1 MKGNFIINDKTSNFM
16 KLSLSA
22 YYKLD
27 TITLG
32 VYCKLLGLGENWE
45 MIPKALPSVL
55 NLSKD
60 KTIAS
65 IKTLERE
72 GFLQRVAAKDVHGKF
87 VGYIY
92 RLNAEP
98 APAEERTR
106 AGLGY
111 VNSGLPEN
119 GVVQKPST
127 PKTGNPENPLPNNIE
142 NNNKYKDFNKNNKDN
157 NKDYSSSTTARE
169 EEEFVLDEKAFVQ
182 MFNKYVDATNSK
194 IKRLHGL
201 DKERMDKV
209 KYLVEK
215 YGVQEFGEFLCKAM
229 TSKFLNADGNE
240 KWATFDWLINENNF
254 LKVVEDNYKELYNDN
269 KPNNDGRTN
278 NGLAGEAP
286 QTNAERAGEWA
297 TNRIKEIVEKSKRKN
312 QGGVHGE
319 LPDGGSNDRFLLPF

>member
-111 VNSGLPEN
+111 VNSGLSEN

-127 PKTGNPENPLPNNIE
+127 PKTGYPENPQPNNKE
-142 NNNKYKDFNKNNKDN
+142 NNIKYKDFNKDNKDN
-157 NKDYSSSTTARE
+157 NKDYSSPSTRVRE
-169 EEEFVLDEKAFVQ
+169 EKEFDEKYFVEK
-182 MFNKYVDATNSK
+182 FNEVLASIQNVHPVRCR
-194 IKRLHGL
+194 RLEGL
-201 DKERMDKV
+201 SPERKEQV
-209 KYLVEK
+209 EYLSEK
-215 YGVQEFGEFLCKAM
+215 YGDEYFWNVIIKAFQ
-229 TSKFLNADGNE
+229 SQFLNQKESSFTYDL
-240 KWATFDWLINENNF
+240 DWIINESRF
-254 LKVVEDNYKELYNDN
+254 LMIAEDKYKELHDN
-269 KPNNDGRTN
+269 KPNNNGRADI
-278 NGLAGEAP
+278 GLAGKTA
-286 QTNAERAGEWA
+286 NERVETLQERIRRENDDFLNGKGE
-297 TNRIKEIVEKSKRKN
+297 
-312 QGGVHGE
+312 
-319 LPDGGSNDRFLLPF
+319 DRGLYESIF